1 MTRGGIAIVG
11 AAETDLG
18 VLPGLPEP
26 DLHARA
32 AALALA
38 DAGLTPADVDGIATA
53 WHSPVD
59 IAHHLGITPSWHD
72 GTTVGGCS
80 FLVHVRHAAAA
91 IEAGLCTTV
100 LVLHGESGRS
110 RVGRPS
116 RRPPADSPSGQFEAP
131 YGVRGAVTA
140 FTLPA
145 LRFLHETGTARE
157 QMAAVP
163 AVQSRWAHGNPRAW
177 RGEEFTVEDVLASK
191 VVAWPFRKLEC
202 CPVTDGGAALVLT
215 SADRAADLPR
225 PPVHLLGAGE
235 AGESPLVAHMED
247 LTFSGAFRRSSRAAF
262 AEAGITAADVDH
274 LMIYD
279 PFAHVPLYGLEDL
292 GFVGRGEAGAFVAE
306 GNTAPGG
313 PLPMNTNGGGLC
325 YTHTGMYGMFAI
337 QESVR
342 QLRGEAYRQVDG
354 VEISVVQGVGGI
366 FASAATLVLAD
377 RPGEG
382 R

>member
-1 MTRGGIAIVG
+1 MRPGGAAIVG
-11 AAETDLG
+11 AAETDIG
-18 VLPGLPEP
+18 VLPHLSEP

-38 DAGLTPADVDGIATA
+38 DAGLTLADVDGITTA
-53 WHSPVD
+53 WHSPID
-59 IAHHLGITPSWHD
+59 MAHHLGLTPSWHD

-80 FLVHVRHAAAA
+80 FLVHVSHAAAA
-91 IEAGLCTTV
+91 IEAGLCSTV

-110 RVGRPS
+110 RIGRPPRRQPPDSMS
-116 RRPPADSPSGQFEAP
+116 RQFEAP
-131 YGVRGAVTA
+131 YGANGAVTT

-145 LRFLHETGTARE
+145 LRFLHETGTTRE
-157 QMAAVP
+157 QLAAVP
-163 AVQSRWAHGNPRAW
+163 AAQSRWADGNPRAW
-177 RGEEFTVEDVLASK
+177 RAKEFTVADVLASK

-215 SADRAADLPR
+215 SAERAADLPR
-225 PPVHLLGAGE
+225 PPVYLLGAGE
-235 AGESPLVAHMED
+235 GGESPLVAHMED
-247 LTFSGAFRRSSRAAF
+247 LTSSGAFRRSSRLAF
-262 AEAGITAADVDH
+262 ARAGVTAADVDH

-313 PLPMNTNGGGLC
+313 RLPMNTNGGGLC

-354 VEISVVQGVGGI
+354 VELSVVQGVGGI
-366 FASAATLVLAD
+366 FTSAATLVLAD
-377 RPGEG
+377 RLP
-382 R
+382 